1 MRSVGIASYC
11 CPYTSGIADVQKFW
25 MSARV
30 ESIDASYFDDTCA
43 LAVPPAMPAMTP
55 KAITVAIATPTNLW
69 PSLFLSS
76 LPFLS
81 IGS

>member
-1 MRSVGIASYC
+1 
-11 CPYTSGIADVQKFW
+11 

-43 LAVPPAMPAMTP
+43 LAALLLIPATTP
-55 KAITVAIATPTNLW
+55 KAMIVAIATPTNLW

-81 IGS
+81 IGC